1 MWCCAAGGTA
11 HRRNGYR
18 WVAAVAPHPTALNFR
33 VHLNALAQSGR
44 LDSGSACSATA
55 TKAAKPLAATHTLV
69 ITSQAHTPNLLQM
82 QPPPQSRK
90 PTQQGHPCCNTLHR
104 FGAETNTGRSWVYL
118 CRGITC
124 CRQRTCR
131 SYCSGYTAHGS
142 CPVAF
147 RQDQQ
152 LFCVGAADAAASER
166 RVKSWEGAAAV

>member
-82 QPPPQSRK
+82 QPPPQTRRK
-90 PTQQGHPCCNTLHR
+90 TKRDIHAATLSTCN
-104 FGAETNTGRSWVYL
+104 GAETNTGRSWVYL

-131 SYCSGYTAHGS
+131 IYCSGYTTHGS

-152 LFCVGAADAAASER
+152 LFGGGAADAAASER
-166 RVKSWEGAAAV
+166 RVKSWEGPAAV